1 LHQKLVERDA
11 HQSKHRFCANIIMVN
26 KVSKKTKSFNGIKE
40 NPSILGFGCMR
51 LIDIKQ
57 AEEMIDYAYNQGVN
71 YFDTAYPY
79 HEGISKRFIGEALKK
94 YPRDSFFL
102 RQRCQDGN

>member
-1 LHQKLVERDA
+1 
-11 HQSKHRFCANIIMVN
+11 MVN

-51 LIDIKQ
+51 LPRLEPEKPDIDIKQ